1 MENSNKKNK
10 ILDFV
15 QKVEDRA
22 NDTLNDSLLDEDA
35 KGENFNVSSSD
46 IVKNS
51 TKAKLSKIPWLI
63 AIFLILII
71 SLMIG
76 TMFFKNNPKTLF
88 TQTIDGMFS
97 YLENNFNDSAYDI
110 TDGNISLNYNLI
122 TDKENNQLNEDL
134 NHIKWNIDYVLDSAS
149 NKAYIDLKTKYD
161 DDNLLNLNVYSD
173 DINTYIYIPSLYNK
187 YIKTKTEKKVGFAT
201 SHDIRVILDGFNQ
214 AIDKVINNEKIYN
227 AKEDIQIDNKNIKAY
242 KTKLIVSKQNRDRV
256 SATFINTLKAN
267 DEFVESLA
275 KLKRQTTSEITEKLD
290 KYLTKLNKKLKTL
303 GTLDVS
309 LYTNRKTKD
318 FLKVTFAA
326 KNKNA
331 SLIRLAQDKFSYE
344 LNKEDQQESG
354 EFSLKVNDN
363 KTKYIINTTYKKVEN
378 GNTVFEDN
386 CNLKLTNKKAN
397 SFKKIDTTSSVTQDQ
412 ISDLEKAQIYMNV
425 VNNQKLNSI
434 ISKYIKTFE
443 NWYKIISFLSFL
455 DHKSIS

>member
-63 AIFLILII
+63 AIFLIIII

-187 YIKTKTEKKVGFAT
+187 YIKTK
-201 SHDIRVILDGFNQ
+201 
-214 AIDKVINNEKIYN
+214 
-227 AKEDIQIDNKNIKAY
+227 
-242 KTKLIVSKQNRDRV
+242 
-256 SATFINTLKAN
+256 
-267 DEFVESLA
+267 
-275 KLKRQTTSEITEKLD
+275 
-290 KYLTKLNKKLKTL
+290 
-303 GTLDVS
+303 
-309 LYTNRKTKD
+309 
-318 FLKVTFAA
+318 
-326 KNKNA
+326 
-331 SLIRLAQDKFSYE
+331 
-344 LNKEDQQESG
+344 
-354 EFSLKVNDN
+354 
-363 KTKYIINTTYKKVEN
+363 
-378 GNTVFEDN
+378 
-386 CNLKLTNKKAN
+386 
-397 SFKKIDTTSSVTQDQ
+397 
-412 ISDLEKAQIYMNV
+412 
-425 VNNQKLNSI
+425 
-434 ISKYIKTFE
+434 
-443 NWYKIISFLSFL
+443 
-455 DHKSIS
+455 

>member
-1 MENSNKKNK
+1 
-10 ILDFV
+10 
-15 QKVEDRA
+15 
-22 NDTLNDSLLDEDA
+22 
-35 KGENFNVSSSD
+35 
-46 IVKNS
+46 
-51 TKAKLSKIPWLI
+51 
-63 AIFLILII
+63 
-71 SLMIG
+71 MIG

-201 SHDIRVILDGFNQ
+201 SHDIRVIFDGFNQ

-443 NWYKIISFLSFL
+443 N
-455 DHKSIS
+455 